1 MVTTQRLKERMVVQ
15 IKALADQ
22 VKIMVEK
29 TKAMADHA
37 QVVID
42 E

>member
-15 IKALADQ
+15 TKALADQ